1 MYNIYPIIEDTDMIL
16 NNPGMGWTA
25 FENHA
30 INEID
35 GNIVSLPGYDFPL
48 ISYMSIMVSWMD
60 IEKKK
65 NVYDYSKID
74 FLHDYWSRKGKKIIL
89 RLSTESLLW
98 WGESEGAGIPKYVLN
113 EIPSDQKY
121 YRMEEGHNYWVVDV
135 RNSYYMNRLI
145 AFLTDLQKH
154 IQQKEQKYAFIEL
167 RGYGL
172 WGSFVYGFM
181 FKSINERREAVKGI
195 IDTWSGI
202 LSDHQLT
209 MSCSHDP
216 DYNIKYV
223 ENEMFYPEFERYT
236 CLDYALTKKNIG
248 FSRSGCGSQIRHNEV
263 VFCKKAHQLGKNP
276 ITAEGLGYNYQ
287 NIYSDMI
294 SLHANYLYV
303 PGTLSIGRNFVDGQK
318 PIILKGLKEMGYRL
332 VPKYFEVPEV
342 LLKGNIYQIFSSW
355 SNSAIGRAPR
365 DYQLIISLEM
375 NNSYVELSKEYI
387 ATSSITDIDTPF
399 SVQLKVPDDTKNG
412 EYDLMFEL
420 YDPTDGINIEI
431 PINSSSRSKYFI
443 TTVLISDQ

>member
-1 MYNIYPIIEDTDMIL
+1 MYNIYPILEDPDMIL
-16 NNPGMGWTA
+16 NNPGMGWAA

-30 INEID
+30 INDID

-65 NVYDYSKID
+65 NTYDYSQID
-74 FLHDYWSRKGKKIIL
+74 YLYDYWTKRGKKIIL

-135 RNSYYMNRLI
+135 RNSFYMNRLI
-145 AFLTDLQKH
+145 LFLSDLQKH
-154 IQQKEQKYAFIEL
+154 IQQKKFSFTFIEL

-181 FKSINERREAVKGI
+181 YKSINERRDALKGI

-202 LSDHQLT
+202 LSNHQLT

-216 DYNIKYV
+216 DCNIKYV
-223 ENEMFYPEFERYT
+223 ENEIFYSEYERYT

-263 VFCKKAHQLGKNP
+263 VFCDKAHALGKNP

-294 SLHANYLYV
+294 SLHANYFYV
-303 PGTLSIGRNFVDGQK
+303 PGTLSIGKTFIEGQK
-318 PIILKGLKEMGYRL
+318 PIVLKGLKEMGYRL
-332 VPKYFEVPEV
+332 IPKYFEIPEA
-342 LLKGNIYQIFSSW
+342 LTKGQNFQILSTW
-355 SNSAIGRAPR
+355 SNNAIGRAPR
-365 DYQLIISLEM
+365 DYQLIVSLEK
-375 NNSYVELSKEYI
+375 NNDFIQLSSESI
-387 ATSSITDIDTPF
+387 ATSSITEIDVPF
-399 SVQLKVPDDTKNG
+399 SIPAKVPDNIESD
-412 EYDLMFEL
+412 EYNIVFEL
-420 YDPTDGINIEI
+420 YDPVEGVNIEI
-431 PINSSSRSKYFI
+431 PIQSRIGDKYFI
-443 TTVLISDQ
+443 SRTSVSGN